1 MWRHLALWTAIA
13 AMASAVLW
21 IKASNL
27 PPIALAWMRLVLAA
41 AALTPLF
48 LLTLRRSGQPFGR
61 ADVVRVIPGAILLA
75 LHFVTWIIGV
85 RLTTA
90 ANASLIVNLSPVVMP
105 FAMYLAERERLVR
118 RELLGTILAI
128 AGLLVLTLGGA
139 EVGEGTW
146 RGDATCAVSMLFMV
160 AYMVFAR
167 LRARGRPIWLYVVPL
182 YWLAAPVAFVFG
194 LRELGSLPTITLRES
209 LLVLGLALV
218 PTVIGHSIF
227 QWAMVHLR
235 SQVVAISNLGQ
246 FVFAGIFAALLFN
259 EYPAPRFYLAAAL
272 IAAGAAVVIRAAPPR
287 VGKAIEQ
294 AQSQA
299 D

>member
-1 MWRHLALWTAIA
+1 MS
-13 AMASAVLW
+13 SAVLW
-21 IKASNL
+21 IKASSL
-27 PPIALAWMRLVLAA
+27 PPVALAWMRLLIAA
-41 AALTPLF
+41 AALTPL
-48 LLTLRRSGQPFGR
+48 LIYTLRRLQRGFGR
-61 ADVVRVIPGAILLA
+61 ADLLLALPGAVLLA

-105 FAMYLAERERLVR
+105 FAMYLAERQRLTR
-118 RELLGTILAI
+118 GELLGTLVAVF
-128 AGLLVLTLGGA
+128 GLLVLTVGGA
-139 EVGEGTW
+139 KVGQDTW
-146 RGDATCAVSMLFMV
+146 RGDAICAVSMLFMV
-160 AYMVFAR
+160 AYMIFAR

-194 LRELGSLPTITLRES
+194 THELGALPPITLREV

-246 FVFAGIFAALLFN
+246 FIFAAIFAAILFG
-259 EYPAPRFYLAAAL
+259 EYPARPFYLAASLMAV
-272 IAAGAAVVIRAAPPR
+272 GAIVVIRAAPPR
-287 VGKAIEQ
+287 VEQAIEEAQ
-294 AQSQA
+294 AQA
-299 D
+299 E